1 MMALG
6 SKLSRLLSFA
16 TIGRGEFH
24 RVRELLAV
32 LWENKNELPY
42 AWNLLNHGVCDAC
55 SLGIYG
61 LRDNVLDGAHV
72 CMTRLRRLRLN
83 TMGAIEAPVLA
94 DVERLRNLSPEK
106 LRRLGRLPYPMMR
119 RRNHKGFVR
128 VGWQE
133 AFDLIGRSI
142 RGTASNEMGFFAAST
157 RVTNEVFY
165 VFQKLARALGTNNVD
180 LCLDPGYRASVGG
193 LKNTLGLGASTCS
206 FSDVIGTDLLV
217 LFGPASTSDDMLTAQ
232 YVQLA
237 RQHGARLVLIDSVR
251 QGAVAPAG
259 GATSPQA
266 GTELPDELFRLRQG
280 GDIAFMN
287 GALKALIATN
297 QMNLDFIAQRT
308 TGFVE
313 LKASLEKQSWQV
325 LEERAGLSRDA
336 MERFAT
342 LYTIARSA
350 VFIYSPAPAQPE
362 LTVENVHA
370 LVNLALARGMI
381 GREKCGFLLGDGH
394 SGAADCGVLPDSF
407 PGGLSVNEENARRFS
422 NLWRH
427 PVSSIPGLNA
437 PEMIAAAHRDALK
450 FFYCM
455 GENLLEAMS
464 DRSFV
469 GEAVA
474 RVPVRVHHDIVLN
487 SSMLVE
493 PRDIVLVLP
502 GQTRYEQR
510 TGGTATSTDR
520 RIRFTPEIPGHIIGE
535 SLPDWEIPIR
545 IGRRA
550 MSNGELLFPFNDT
563 QTIREEMARVMPL
576 YRGIERLSKEGD
588 QLQWGGPQLYK
599 DGFSNM
605 PNCRARFIVVEPPN
619 YAQEAAACIPDAGQ
633 HTSRER
639 HEVIHRREVTK

>member
-1 MMALG
+1 M
-6 SKLSRLLSFA
+6 
-16 TIGRGEFH
+16 E
-24 RVRELLAV
+24 
-32 LWENKNELPY
+32 
-42 AWNLLNHGVCDAC
+42 
-55 SLGIYG
+55 
-61 LRDNVLDGAHV
+61 
-72 CMTRLRRLRLN
+72 
-83 TMGAIEAPVLA
+83 AIEAPVLA
-94 DVERLRNLSPEK
+94 DVERLRNLSHEK

-157 RVTNEVFY
+157 RLTNEVFY

-217 LFGPASTSDDMLTAQ
+217 LFGAASTSDDVLTAQ

-237 RQHGARLVLIDSVR
+237 RQQGARLVVIDSIR
-251 QGAVAPAG
+251 QGAVKLAG
-259 GATSPQA
+259 GGTTPQA
-266 GTELPDELFRLRQG
+266 GTELQDELFRLRQG
-280 GDIAFMN
+280 GDIAFIN

-297 QMNLDFIAQRT
+297 QINVDFIAQHT
-308 TGFVE
+308 TGFAEV
-313 LKASLEKQSWQV
+313 KATLEKQPWQF
-325 LEERAGLSRDA
+325 LEERAGLGREA
-336 MERFAT
+336 MERFAS
-342 LYTIARSA
+342 LYTVARSA
-350 VFIYSPAPAQPE
+350 VFIYSTAPAQPE

-381 GREKCGFLLGDGH
+381 GREKCGILPSGGH
-394 SGAADCGVLPDSF
+394 SGAGECGALPDSF

-437 PEMIAAAHRDALK
+437 PEMIEAAHRDALK
-450 FFYCM
+450 FFYCI
-455 GENLLEAMS
+455 GANLLEAMP

-469 GEAVA
+469 VEAVA

-487 SSMLVE
+487 SSMLVD
-493 PRDIVLVLP
+493 PRDIVLLLP

-510 TGGTATSTDR
+510 SGGTATSTER
-520 RIRFTPEIPGHIIGE
+520 RVRFTPEIPGHRIGE
-535 SLPDWEIPIR
+535 SLPDWEIPTR

-563 QTIREEMARVMPL
+563 QSIREEMARVMPL
-576 YRGIERLSKEGD
+576 YRGIEKLSKEGD

-599 DGFSNM
+599 EGFLNM
-605 PNCRARFIVVEPPN
+605 PNCRARFTVLEPPDS
-619 YAQEAAACIPDAGQ
+619 AQDAAGCVPDATQ
-633 HTSRER
+633 HTIRER
-639 HEVIHRREVTK
+639 HEVIHRRGLAKW